1 MDSALYPSAPVL
13 LVDDEPDWLENFSF
27 TLEYQAGITHIQ
39 TCHQSSDVMSLLKNH
54 SYSLVILDMTMP
66 PPTGEQLLP
75 MITEEYPELPVV
87 VLSGLNQLD
96 TAVNCMKLG
105 ATDYFTKTTEISH
118 LIAGL
123 KRILTEQDLRRE
135 LQTLKQG
142 MLSHRLNHPEAF
154 EAIVTRSNAMIS
166 VLKYLE
172 AVAGSCE
179 PILIT
184 GESGAGKELIAQAV
198 HRLSCPDAPWV
209 AVNVAGLDDTAFS
222 DTLFGHV
229 RGAFTG
235 ADRVREG
242 MVAKASGGILF
253 LDEIGD
259 LSMQSQVKLLRLLQE
274 REYFALGSDVPRQVD
289 ARIICAT
296 NCDLPEKQQNG
307 TFRKDLYYRL
317 CSHQVVL
324 PPLRERSEDLPLLLN
339 HFLQQAAEQ
348 LNKPV
353 PTYPPQLPVLLSTY
367 AFPGN
372 IRELRGMVFDALSQH
387 TQGVLSMEAFRRAM
401 EFDEQD
407 KLAKSACSEKCY
419 QVIFPEQLPTLDE
432 VAMQLVDEAMKRSQ
446 GNQSIASKLLGI
458 SQPALSRRLKKSSE
472 SLD

>member
-1 MDSALYPSAPVL
+1 MTGSGLYPTLPVL
-13 LVDDEPDWLENFSF
+13 LVDDEIEWLESFSF
-27 TLEYQAGITHIQ
+27 TLEYQAGITHIV
-39 TCHQSSDVMSLLKNH
+39 TCNQSHEVMSLLKEQPF
-54 SYSLVILDMTMP
+54 SLVILDMTMP

-75 MITEEYPELPVV
+75 LITQEYPDIPVV

-105 ATDYFTKTTEISH
+105 ATDYYTKTAEISH
-118 LIAGL
+118 LMAGL
-123 KRILTEQDLRRE
+123 KRILNEQDLRRE
-135 LQTLKQG
+135 VQTLKNG
-142 MLSHRLNHPEAF
+142 LLSDGVNHPDVF
-154 EAIVTRSNAMIS
+154 EEIVTRSPMMIA
-166 VLKYLE
+166 VFKYLE

-179 PILIT
+179 PVLII
-184 GESGAGKELIAQAV
+184 GESGAGKELIAKAV

-235 ADRVREG
+235 ADRPREG
-242 MVAKASGGILF
+242 MIAKAAGGILF

-259 LSMQSQVKLLRLLQE
+259 LSLQSQVKLLRLLQE
-274 REYFALGSDVPRQVD
+274 KEYFALGSDAPRQVE

-296 NCDLPEKQQNG
+296 NCDLGEKQQSG

-324 PPLRERSEDLPLLLN
+324 PPLRERREDLPLLLN
-339 HFLQQAAEQ
+339 HFLEQAAEQ
-348 LNKPV
+348 LNKGV

-367 AFPGN
+367 RFPGN
-372 IRELRGMVFDALSQH
+372 IRELRGMVYDALSQH
-387 TQGVLSMEAFRRAM
+387 QQGILSMDVFRQAITV
-401 EFDEQD
+401 DEQGEP
-407 KLAKSACSEKCY
+407 ANTCCPTAG

-432 VAMQLVDEAMKRSQ
+432 LAGQLVDEAMKRSQ

-472 SLD
+472 SSA

>member
-1 MDSALYPSAPVL
+1 MTHSGLYPKFPVL
-13 LVDDEPDWLENFSF
+13 LVDDEVEWLESFSF
-27 TLEYQAGITHIQ
+27 TLEYQAGITHVM
-39 TCHQSSDVMSLLKNH
+39 TCSQSHDVMALLKEQPF
-54 SYSLVILDMTMP
+54 SLVILDMTMP

-75 MITEEYPELPVV
+75 LITAEYPDVPVV

-105 ATDYFTKTTEISH
+105 ATDYYTKTTEISH
-118 LIAGL
+118 LMTGL

-135 LQTLKQG
+135 LQTLKSG
-142 MLSHRLNHPEAF
+142 LLSYGLNHPDVF
-154 EAIVTRSNAMIS
+154 EEIVTRSPMMVS
-166 VLKYLE
+166 VFKYLE
-172 AVAGSCE
+172 AVACSCE
-179 PILIT
+179 PILIV
-184 GESGAGKELIAQAV
+184 GESGSGKELIAKAV

-235 ADRVREG
+235 ADKPREG
-242 MVAKASGGILF
+242 MIAKAAGGVLF

-259 LSMQSQVKLLRLLQE
+259 LSLQSQVKLLRLLQE
-274 REYFALGSDVPRQVD
+274 KEYFALGSDAPRQVE

-296 NCDLPEKQQNG
+296 NCDLAGKQQSSA
-307 TFRKDLYYRL
+307 FRKDLYYRL

-324 PPLRERSEDLPLLLN
+324 PPLRERSEDLPLLLT
-339 HFLQQAAEQ
+339 HFLEQAADQ
-348 LNKPV
+348 LNKEV

-367 AFPGN
+367 HFPGN
-372 IRELRGMVFDALSQH
+372 IRELRGMVYDALSQH
-387 TQGVLSMEAFRRAM
+387 RQGILSMDVFRQAIAI
-401 EFDEQD
+401 DESD
-407 KLAKSACSEKCY
+407 KNAPTSCPITGR
-419 QVIFPEQLPTLDE
+419 VMFPEQLPTLDE
-432 VAMQLVDEAMKRSQ
+432 VAGQLVDEAMKRSQ

-472 SLD
+472 SCA

>member
-1 MDSALYPSAPVL
+1 MTHSSLYPKFPVL
-13 LVDDEPDWLENFSF
+13 LVDDEVEWLESFSF
-27 TLEYQAGITHIQ
+27 TLEYQAGITHVL
-39 TCHQSSDVMSLLKNH
+39 TCSQSHKVMAMLKEQPF
-54 SYSLVILDMTMP
+54 SLVILDMTMP

-75 MITEEYPELPVV
+75 LITEEYPDVPVV

-105 ATDYFTKTTEISH
+105 ATDYYTKTTEISH
-118 LIAGL
+118 LMTGL

-135 LQTLKQG
+135 LQTLKSG
-142 MLSHRLNHPEAF
+142 LLSHGLNHPDVFDE
-154 EAIVTRSNAMIS
+154 IVTRSPMMIA
-166 VLKYLE
+166 VFKYLE

-179 PILIT
+179 PVLII
-184 GESGAGKELIAQAV
+184 GESGAGKELIAKAV

-235 ADRVREG
+235 ADRPREG
-242 MVAKASGGILF
+242 MIAKASGGVLF

-259 LSMQSQVKLLRLLQE
+259 LSLQSQVKLLRLLQE
-274 REYFALGSDVPRQVD
+274 KEYFALGSDAPRQVE

-296 NCDLPEKQQNG
+296 NCDLAGKQQSG
-307 TFRKDLYYRL
+307 AFRKDLYYRL

-339 HFLQQAAEQ
+339 YFLQQAADQ
-348 LNKPV
+348 LNKEV

-367 AFPGN
+367 HFPGN
-372 IRELRGMVFDALSQH
+372 IRELRGMIYDALSQH
-387 TQGVLSMEAFRRAM
+387 RQGILSMDVFRQAIAV
-401 EFDEQD
+401 DE
-407 KLAKSACSEKCY
+407 SETSPALCPSSGK
-419 QVIFPEQLPTLDE
+419 VIFPEQLPTLDE
-432 VAMQLVDEAMKRSQ
+432 VAGQLVEEAMKRSQ
-446 GNQSIASKLLGI
+446 DNQSIASRLLGI
-458 SQPALSRRLKKSSE
+458 SQPALSRRLKKSSQ
-472 SLD
+472 SPS